1 MESSVIFTVTGF
13 FLWSYFLSSV
23 CFCLL
28 AKVKQFSFESTS
40 CSTANMANCT
50 FISLSFMHVS
60 VIYDLL
66 TVDKFLKYYVINDMC
81 SFVHVACILWDC
93 VFLIYVV
100 SLSADCLKKR
110 LLLCSLNLCMSNGA
124 RKVECTKR

>member
-1 MESSVIFTVTGF
+1 
-13 FLWSYFLSSV
+13 
-23 CFCLL
+23 
-28 AKVKQFSFESTS
+28 
-40 CSTANMANCT
+40 
-50 FISLSFMHVS
+50 MHVS

-100 SLSADCLKKR
+100 SLSAELELKKTA
-110 LLLCSLNLCMSNGA
+110 SLFS
-124 RKVECTKR
+124 